1 MGSYPE
7 TSIPIHSGSLRG
19 VEGEGQKRQLCPLL
33 PEGKILK
40 QMILYVRHC
49 ISFTQRIFH
58 ETGRKAQC
66 KNVKFYH
73 DIFVIV
79 NKYTWIF
86 QSWQTS
92 MQDVWHKYFNG
103 SSKPPVS
110 LKKYIYLSQNN
121 LLLLFR
127 FVSGFLTMASA

>member
-1 MGSYPE
+1 MLDTASALCREFSMKLAEGLSAK
-7 TSIPIHSGSLRG
+7 TST
-19 VEGEGQKRQLCPLL
+19 
-33 PEGKILK
+33 
-40 QMILYVRHC
+40 
-49 ISFTQRIFH
+49 FW
-58 ETGRKAQC
+58 
-66 KNVKFYH
+66 H
-73 DIFVIV
+73 DISVIV
-79 NKYTWIF
+79 NKHTWIF
-86 QSWQTS
+86 QSLQTS

>member
-1 MGSYPE
+1 MKLAEGLSAK
-7 TSIPIHSGSLRG
+7 TST
-19 VEGEGQKRQLCPLL
+19 
-33 PEGKILK
+33 
-40 QMILYVRHC
+40 
-49 ISFTQRIFH
+49 FW
-58 ETGRKAQC
+58 
-66 KNVKFYH
+66 H
-73 DIFVIV
+73 DISVIV
-79 NKYTWIF
+79 SKHTWIF
-86 QSWQTS
+86 QSLQTS